1 MRFLADRRGTAEVI
15 GSILFIIILMFL
27 FVNVYLWHDAAVK
40 NADSM
45 NVKQMNAGMTL
56 NWDETNGLT
65 LTAERS
71 DVSLYRIWLVYDGKH
86 YHTELTDVTAYAKK
100 PLPIMLQDYLFTND
114 YESLI
119 VSFGDLESGDRLTVI
134 NTLGVKAELVK

>member
-40 NADSM
+40 NSNSM

-56 NWDETNGLT
+56 SWDDGTGVLT
-65 LTAERS
+65 VKAERS
-71 DVSLYRIWLVYDGKH
+71 DVSLYRIWLVHNGEH
-86 YHTELTDVTAYAKK
+86 YHTGLLSGVVAPAGK
-100 PLPIMLQDYLFTND
+100 PLQLNYQFIDDEGTPFSEGI
-114 YESLI
+114 
-119 VSFGDLESGDRLTVI
+119 GAGDRLTVI
-134 NTLGVKAELVK
+134 NTLGVKAELVI